1 MGGLLKQFVPT
12 GLMVSLALLGLGLT
26 MEGLAGPYSLW
37 GIGTGIAFV
46 GVLGT
51 GDSVVCMW
59 GCSPAVLR
67 HK

>member
-51 GDSVVCMW
+51 GGFGGVYVGMLTS
-59 GCSPAVLR
+59 GSKA
-67 HK
+67 